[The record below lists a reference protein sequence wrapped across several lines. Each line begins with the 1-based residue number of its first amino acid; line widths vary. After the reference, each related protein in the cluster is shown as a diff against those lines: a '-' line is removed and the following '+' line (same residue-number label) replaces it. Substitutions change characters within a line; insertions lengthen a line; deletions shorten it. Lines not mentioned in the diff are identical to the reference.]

1 MVLCLVHRISASRNL
16 NIYTMIIKLSPQYCI
31 HILISISFNYTIL
44 TLLFKICPGK
54 DGKLHTNIVCPV
66 DLSQQPEGTL
76 PDIQSTEYAI
86 NFLKNHSSY
95 SNTKNQP
102 FFLAVGYHKPHIPLK
117 FPKKFLDLYPIE
129 KIHIATDPLRP
140 LDMPSVAYEP
150 WTDIRW
156 RDDIAALNLK
166 FPYARM
172 PDYYAKQ
179 IRQSYYAATSYVDS
193 LIGELLGALENYGFG
208 KNTIVTFI
216 GDHGT
221 QLWFYLVLCWQF

>member
-1 MVLCLVHRISASRNL
+1 MYPYFDFH
-16 NIYTMIIKLSPQYCI
+16 
-31 HILISISFNYTIL
+31 NYTIL
-44 TLLFKICPGK
+44 TSSFKVCPGK
-54 DGKLHTNIVCPV
+54 DGKLHINIVCPV

-76 PDIQSTEYAI
+76 PDIQSTQYAI

-95 SNTKNQP
+95 SNTNNQP

-129 KIHIATDPLRP
+129 KIHVATDPLRP

-156 RDDIAALNLK
+156 RDDIAALNLS

-193 LIGELLGALENYGFG
+193 LIGELLEALENYGFG
-208 KNTIVTFI
+208 KSTIVTFV

-221 QLWFYLVLCWQF
+221 QLWFYFVMLSM